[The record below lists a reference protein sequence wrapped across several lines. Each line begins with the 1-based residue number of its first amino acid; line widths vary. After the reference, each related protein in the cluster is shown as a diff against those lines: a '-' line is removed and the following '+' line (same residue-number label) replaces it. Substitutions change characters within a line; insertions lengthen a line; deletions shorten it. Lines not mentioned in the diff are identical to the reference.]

1 MLLHILLIE
10 DGSGKVQLRGRAPRP
25 ALMLRDP
32 NVPKM
37 IAREGYLSKLA
48 LPDALDCIVSSIND
62 FWLTRG
68 KTAARA
74 AGPALHPGSGKH
86 A

>member
-10 DGSGKVQLRGRAPRP
+10 DGSGKVQLRARAPGP
-25 ALMLRDP
+25 ALVPRDP
-32 NVPKM
+32 KLPRVS
-37 IAREGYLSKLA
+37 AREHFLSQLT
-48 LPDALDCIVSSIND
+48 LPDALDGIVSSIND

-68 KTAARA
+68 RVA
-74 AGPALHPGSGKH
+74 AGASGAAQCHDSTNH